1 MSDDSPISLGT
12 DYVPSTVKQLSV
24 KVNKPLAKG
33 NYVLKILNKEGKEFG
48 FSEFKVFEEFGGIVD
63 LRRIDTSQK
72 VFIFLVV
79 ENRLNQQISAD
90 FEVWLPPEVKS
101 NEPLFTKSEI
111 IKEGL
116 CSVTIELDKND
127 YGTLEVPLVIRL
139 KSKEELI
146 EPDSDKREV
155 YASRQAHRPI
165 TSTSNETNYEGR
177 VKKARLAG
185 LFTDRA
191 STW

>member
-1 MSDDSPISLGT
+1 LSDDSPISLGT

-79 ENRLNQQISAD
+79 E
-90 FEVWLPPEVKS
+90 KH
-101 NEPLFTKSEI
+101 
-111 IKEGL
+111 
-116 CSVTIELDKND
+116 
-127 YGTLEVPLVIRL
+127 LVI
-139 KSKEELI
+139 
-146 EPDSDKREV
+146 
-155 YASRQAHRPI
+155 
-165 TSTSNETNYEGR
+165 
-177 VKKARLAG
+177 
-185 LFTDRA
+185 
-191 STW
+191 